1 MSMREYQ
8 IIRNWAAKRI
18 ELYQRK
24 QKTVPNLHEDV
35 IGELE
40 TIMAMVDVIDE
51 PVAKTKEDIMR
62 NVELVSRI

>member
-8 IIRNWAAKRI
+8 IIRNWAEKRI
-18 ELYQRK
+18 ELYRRK
-24 QKTVPNLHEDV
+24 QKTVPNIHEDV

>member
-1 MSMREYQ
+1 MRENQ

>member
-62 NVELVSRI
+62 NVELVSRV

>member
-1 MSMREYQ
+1 MIMREYQ

>member
-1 MSMREYQ
+1 MREYQ

-18 ELYQRK
+18 ELYRRK

-35 IGELE
+35 IGEIE
-40 TIMAMVDVIDE
+40 TIMDMVDVIDE

>member
-1 MSMREYQ
+1 MREYQ

-24 QKTVPNLHEDV
+24 QKAVPNIHEDV

-62 NVELVSRI
+62 NVELVSRIW